1 MMQAFSF
8 TMRHRPGV
16 KHLSAGLRVCY
27 WPLLWWPGLRQ
38 QVAAVVQMC
47 GACDRGRQSFN
58 RPHATLSPL
67 SIRGLLYRW
76 SIDEMVAIP
85 GKESAIITLFWERVV
100 GRYGCCAEVVSDG
113 GGEFRGAFDALLS
126 SLFIDHRTTS
136 ANHPHAN
143 GLAERAVQTLKR
155 AIRKHSETAKEDSV
169 WDMAVPYIMLGC
181 NSSIQASTGLSPYE
195 VMYGVPPTV
204 PPAIRERYEGAIELD
219 DPATAVVVVLRRAQA
234 LRECCIITGDNMLI
248 AEHHDTVQYA
258 EVRSGSYDP
267 TTMHR
272 IAPIHTAPHKNHSAK
287 YCAAPHHTTP
297 YHTAPHRTAQCRIKL
312 HRIVPHRNAS
322 HRKRICT
329 VMQRNAT

>member
-38 QVAAVVQMC
+38 QVAAMVQMC

-136 ANHPHAN
+136 ATP
-143 GLAERAVQTLKR
+143 RPM
-155 AIRKHSETAKEDSV
+155 V
-169 WDMAVPYIMLGC
+169 W
-181 NSSIQASTGLSPYE
+181 LS
-195 VMYGVPPTV
+195 G
-204 PPAIRERYEGAIELD
+204 R
-219 DPATAVVVVLRRAQA
+219 
-234 LRECCIITGDNMLI
+234 C
-248 AEHHDTVQYA
+248 
-258 EVRSGSYDP
+258 
-267 TTMHR
+267 
-272 IAPIHTAPHKNHSAK
+272 
-287 YCAAPHHTTP
+287 
-297 YHTAPHRTAQCRIKL
+297 
-312 HRIVPHRNAS
+312 
-322 HRKRICT
+322 
-329 VMQRNAT
+329 

>member
-1 MMQAFSF
+1 MEGGSF
-8 TMRHRPGV
+8 GGHLMLCSPAYSSTTGPPLPTNPRPMGW
-16 KHLSAGLRVCY
+16 LSGRCRPLRG
-27 WPLLWWPGLRQ
+27 P
-38 QVAAVVQMC
+38 
-47 GACDRGRQSFN
+47 S
-58 RPHATLSPL
+58 
-67 SIRGLLYRW
+67 
-76 SIDEMVAIP
+76 
-85 GKESAIITLFWERVV
+85 
-100 GRYGCCAEVVSDG
+100 
-113 GGEFRGAFDALLS
+113 
-126 SLFIDHRTTS
+126 TS
-136 ANHPHAN
+136 
-143 GLAERAVQTLKR
+143 
-155 AIRKHSETAKEDSV
+155 RKHSETAKEDSV
-169 WDMAVPYIMLGC
+169 WDMAVPYIMLGY
-181 NSSIQASTGLSPYE
+181 NSSAQASTGLSPYE

-272 IAPIHTAPHKNHSAK
+272 IAPIRTAPHKNHSAK